1 MNSGFLNGNYLPYSV
16 GLLQAYTQRHAK
28 DPSLYEFIPPLYRR
42 MAIGTAVELLKGAQ
56 VVGFSVYVWN
66 YKISIELARAFK
78 LQNPEAL
85 IVFGGPHVPDRA
97 EDFLRENPFID
108 IACHGEGEAVFLSI
122 LEQFDT
128 RCWDQI
134 PSISMIKDG
143 QFVHHLKGTRIKD
156 LTVIPSPY
164 LEAVFEPLIKAD
176 PTGKWIGLWETN
188 RGCPFSCTFCDW
200 GSATAAKIY
209 NYDLDRVYQELEW
222 FADHKVEFLFC
233 CDANFG
239 ILARDLDI
247 AKYLAATK
255 KKYGYPQVINMAT
268 TKNATERSYQ
278 VQKTLSDAGLLRGAT
293 LAMQSMDATTLKNIK
308 RDNISLDSYKE
319 LHRRF
324 TEDGIGTYSELILGL
339 PGETYKSFLDG
350 VAEIIDHGQHNRIL
364 CHNLSILPNAEVAD
378 PFYRKKHGMEL
389 VESAII
395 NVHGFL
401 TESEDGIQETQQLV
415 IATNTMPREDWCK
428 TRVLCWMVQL
438 LHFDKFLQIPLI
450 ALHEVDAFGYRE
462 IFEMLLDRDLTVYPL
477 LLEIRTFFWDMARQI
492 QKGGDE
498 YCYSKEWLDI
508 WWSADEFMFIKV
520 CVEGKLEQ
528 FYEEA

>member
-1 MNSGFLNGNYLPYSV
+1 
-16 GLLQAYTQRHAK
+16 
-28 DPSLYEFIPPLYRR
+28 
-42 MAIGTAVELLKGAQ
+42 
-56 VVGFSVYVWN
+56 
-66 YKISIELARAFK
+66 
-78 LQNPEAL
+78 
-85 IVFGGPHVPDRA
+85 
-97 EDFLRENPFID
+97 
-108 IACHGEGEAVFLSI
+108 
-122 LEQFDT
+122 
-128 RCWDQI
+128 
-134 PSISMIKDG
+134 
-143 QFVHHLKGTRIKD
+143 
-156 LTVIPSPY
+156 
-164 LEAVFEPLIKAD
+164 
-176 PTGKWIGLWETN
+176 
-188 RGCPFSCTFCDW
+188 
-200 GSATAAKIY
+200 
-209 NYDLDRVYQELEW
+209 
-222 FADHKVEFLFC
+222 
-233 CDANFG
+233 
-239 ILARDLDI
+239 LDI

-428 TRVLCWMVQL
+428 TRVLCWLVQL

-450 ALHEVDAFGYRE
+450 ALHEVGAFGYRE
-462 IFEMLLDRDLTVYPL
+462 IFEMLLDRDLTAYPL

-492 QKGGDE
+492 QRGGDE
-498 YCYSKEWLDI
+498 YCHSKEWLDI

-528 FYEEA
+528 FYEEAERLLRVVADEKSVDCTDILQAAVYLNKSLLRQPFQTKDLDIELPYNLWEVYEGARRSKKVPIKNTSHRYHIDRTTGTFNSWNDWYREVVWFGSRQGAYIYKHVTPIPPAPLRLPAENHPGVGVAAR